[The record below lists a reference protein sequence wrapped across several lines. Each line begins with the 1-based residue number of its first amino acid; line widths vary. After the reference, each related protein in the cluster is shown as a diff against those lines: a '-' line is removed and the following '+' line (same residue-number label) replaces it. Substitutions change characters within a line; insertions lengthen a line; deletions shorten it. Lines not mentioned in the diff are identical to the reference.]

1 MAELNLDYY
10 TAKDHYSDGDIEE
23 TLLKMAQEGKSF
35 EDLPEEEVSF
45 PMVYH
50 FSGLRENILSWYPL
64 KKADSVLEIGA
75 GCGAITGMLC
85 RKAGH
90 VTSVELS
97 KRRADIN
104 YARNRDK
111 ENLTIMV
118 GNLND
123 MTFPEKF
130 DYVVVNGVL
139 EYAMSFTEGKTPY
152 ETFLQRMGAYLKP
165 EGRLLIAIE
174 NRLGLKYFAGAPE
187 DHTDLHFFGING
199 YPGNQ
204 SVRTFSKNELGELLE
219 NSGFPFLRFYYPY
232 PDYKFPTEIF
242 TDESLYTNSYG
253 RSYPV
258 YTDKTADLFAES
270 EGVKAFEKEKILDSF
285 VNSFLVEAG
294 RTENR
299 DPEEILYVK
308 LNQERKEKFRLLTRI
323 VRENGEVRAE
333 KEAMVPQA
341 EEFVE
346 KLEKTG
352 TESTGSDKYKNLP
365 CRAEN
370 GKISYPLLTG
380 KTLHQEIAE
389 LAQKEDLEEIK
400 ALLKKFYQEFFGA
413 RQAADYRTGEFRG
426 IW

>member
-1 MAELNLDYY
+1 M
-10 TAKDHYSDGDIEE
+10 
-23 TLLKMAQEGKSF
+23 
-35 EDLPEEEVSF
+35 
-45 PMVYH
+45 
-50 FSGLRENILSWYPL
+50 
-64 KKADSVLEIGA
+64 
-75 GCGAITGMLC
+75 
-85 RKAGH
+85 
-90 VTSVELS
+90 
-97 KRRADIN
+97 
-104 YARNRDK
+104 
-111 ENLTIMV
+111 
-118 GNLND
+118 
-123 MTFPEKF
+123 
-130 DYVVVNGVL
+130 
-139 EYAMSFTEGKTPY
+139 
-152 ETFLQRMGAYLKP
+152 
-165 EGRLLIAIE
+165 
-174 NRLGLKYFAGAPE
+174 
-187 DHTDLHFFGING
+187 
-199 YPGNQ
+199 
-204 SVRTFSKNELGELLE
+204 
-219 NSGFPFLRFYYPY
+219 PFLRFYYPY

-299 DPEEILYVK
+299 NPEEILYVK

-400 ALLKKFYQEFFGA
+400 ALLKNSIRNFSGLVRLWITGPESSA
-413 RQAADYRTGEFRG
+413 RYLVIIREERITNVSARPMWT
-426 IW
+426 